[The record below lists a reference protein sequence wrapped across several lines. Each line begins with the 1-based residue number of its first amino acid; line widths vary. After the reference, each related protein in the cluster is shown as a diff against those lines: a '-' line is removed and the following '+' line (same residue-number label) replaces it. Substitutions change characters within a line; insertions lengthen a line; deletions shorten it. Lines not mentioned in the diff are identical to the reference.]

1 MQVALFLIKQ
11 EVSKVN
17 GYRLYS
23 AMQILLMLKIIRL
36 RDMGFTIDEI
46 SSILDSYK
54 DVENLKIFPLAL

>member
-23 AMQILLMLKIIRL
+23 AMQIPLMLKIIAL
-36 RDMGFTIDEI
+36 RDMGFIIDEI